1 MGVEKSLEKG
11 FQWFLRAAEGGDSDA
26 ISNVGICYS
35 NGQGVEKDY
44 AKSIHYFTLA
54 AEQDEKTAQFNLA
67 ICFAKGEGVKQ
78 SDVKAIYWFR
88 QCLKNNKD
96 EEQCAEAKKAL
107 DECFSFQSTVCSS
120 CDHRETK
127 FPLKCSRCLSAYYC
141 NINCQ
146 KKHWKNGHKEECKK
160 P

>member
-54 AEQDEKTAQFNLA
+54 AEQDDKSAQFNLA
-67 ICFAKGEGVKQ
+67 LCFANGKGLKQ

-96 EEQCAEAKKAL
+96 EEQCAEAKKVL
-107 DECFSFQSTVCSS
+107 DEFSLFKAECVQSVTIEKLNSPSSVLDASLPTTV
-120 CDHRETK
+120 
-127 FPLKCSRCLSAYYC
+127 
-141 NINCQ
+141 I
-146 KKHWKNGHKEECKK
+146 
-160 P
+160 